1 MTRYAITLLMLLCTA
16 FLHGL
21 IGHVQANVAEADSLP
36 ELRRQVP
43 SQILQFSQAQPDM
56 PVPESVRKNLE
67 TNTILMR
74 TYASSSGR
82 PVRLAIVYAEKTR
95 RSLHFPEV
103 CFTGQGWET
112 YGKSAIPV
120 GVHFVGQGLSV
131 QKGDA
136 REAVLYWFKTD
147 RNLTGS
153 YFLNSYYWSR
163 DKLLLRSPSTMLVR
177 LSTPIGSEGE
187 AYAYRILTDFAAGLA
202 PVLLENIP

>member
-1 MTRYAITLLMLLCTA
+1 MARYAITLLMLLCTA

-74 TYASSSGR
+74 TYASPSGR

-120 GVHFVGQGLSV
+120 GIHFVGQGLSV

-153 YFLNSYYWSR
+153 YFLNSYYWAR
-163 DKLLLRSPSTMLVR
+163 DKLLLRSPSSMLVR
-177 LSTPIGSEGE
+177 LSTPVGSEGE

-202 PVLLENIP
+202 PILLETIP